1 MQEIDLSNSDT
12 YLGLI
17 SEDGKYK
24 CLIKEQESFIGR
36 DESCNFQIN
45 DDFLSSRHAKIQII
59 HGQVFL
65 EDLGST
71 NGIFVNGERT
81 ESVQLK
87 IGDIVQIGK
96 TKFKLKEQKIKKKK
110 NEGTNFFKVP
120 GKDVQTSRA
129 QDLVKVKLDKKSV
142 TGDQTAF
149 IQLDKIQFEEE
160 FDEDVYIFEEDE
172 DIYPILE
179 LIDETY
185 LEIIKMYKDTII
197 SMDYVESD
205 DSDIY
210 AVGEG
215 QEGDVHLDTIST
227 GSNLP
232 LIKVKEGG
240 KMVFSPIKGH
250 ENYIVRNG
258 KVHQVKKATVIKS
271 NDLMKI
277 KKGHYS
283 INLKFVDAEQ
293 VIGKEPFG
301 GRDRSFKLL
310 VISSL
315 VFSVLVYMLSLLY
328 TPKKKVVEKKEKV
341 KKTFV
346 IYKKPKKKVE
356 VVKKEVIKEPKPEPP
371 KKVEKVTPQ
380 TSESIKTKKKPEK
393 IEKKVVRKVQKTKK
407 KPQKVETKRRVRNKT
422 NKVVKSQNKNIKK
435 VDTFSDFNF
444 SNDLKSLKTTK
455 TVAKNFGT
463 KSAETLGAQREAGGL
478 NVGTV
483 SVARSGDAN
492 AKVEIGSAGVV
503 ANSSG
508 LGTFGTNKNIDFKKS
523 YGKTVL
529 LGSIDPEII
538 RELLRRNLPQFR
550 YCYDDELRRQN
561 KRVSG
566 KMDIDFVIGPNGRVG
581 RSAIGLKAFS
591 MSSSGKNCMRKVLQA
606 IKFPRPKGGGV
617 VEVKQPIFLEPN

>member
-36 DESCNFQIN
+36 DVSCNFQIN

-59 HGQVFL
+59 NGQVFL

-81 ESVQLK
+81 ESIQLN

-96 TKFKLKEQKIKKKK
+96 TKFKLKEQKVKKKK
-110 NEGTNFFKVP
+110 IEGTNFFKVP

-129 QDLVKVKLDKKSV
+129 QDLVKVKLDKKNVLS
-142 TGDQTAF
+142 DQTAF

-185 LEIIKMYKDTII
+185 LEVIKMYKDTII
-197 SMDYVESD
+197 SMDYVEAD

-356 VVKKEVIKEPKPEPP
+356 VVKKEVIKEPKHEPP
-371 KKVEKVTPQ
+371 KKVEKVSPQ

-566 KMDIDFVIGPNGRVG
+566 KMDLDFVIGPNGRVG
-581 RSAIGLKAFS
+581 RSAISLKAFS